1 MYALFATSSGNV
13 RRNSLSDFTNV
24 KANGK
29 IAMKL
34 DEGDRLVSVRVAE
47 GEQDVLLASL
57 QGKAVRFPV
66 TDVRVFKGRDSTG
79 VRGMRLGGGDQ
90 VISMSI
96 LNHVEVTTE
105 EREAYLRYATQKRR
119 QAAGEGNGDE
129 PGLTP
134 ESAAT
139 DAITADRLR
148 ELEAQEELLLTVAD
162 DGFGKLTPAYE
173 YRITSRGTQGITAMD
188 LARGKGGA
196 QMIAAF
202 PVDPN
207 DQVMVVTDGG
217 QLIRCPVQG
226 IRIAGRN
233 TRGVR
238 LLRVAEG
245 ERVVS
250 VAHLGEQDI
259 EQAAEAA
266 DAQGADPDNDA
277 PDPGTDG

>member
-1 MYALFATSSGNV
+1 
-13 RRNSLSDFTNV
+13 
-24 KANGK
+24 
-29 IAMKL
+29 
-34 DEGDRLVSVRVAE
+34 LVSVRVAE
-47 GEQDVLLASL
+47 GEQDVMLASL

-66 TDVRVFKGRDSTG
+66 SDARVFKGRDSTG
-79 VRGMRLGGGDQ
+79 VRGMRLGGDDQ

-96 LNHVEVTTE
+96 LHHVEVTTE

-119 QAAGEGNGDE
+119 QASGEGNGE
-129 PGLTP
+129 GNGEGGGLTP
-134 ESAAT
+134 EDAAT
-139 DAITADRLR
+139 DQISAARLR
-148 ELEAQEELLLTVAD
+148 ELEAHEELLLTVGD

-188 LARGKGGA
+188 LARGKGSA

-238 LLRVAEG
+238 LLRVAQG

-259 EQAAEAA
+259 EDAAEAA
-266 DAQGADPDNDA
+266 DDPDGAALTAGAPDASDA
-277 PDPGTDG
+277 PDAPDATSTEAPDASDETPPDDATET

>member
-1 MYALFATSSGNV
+1 
-13 RRNSLSDFTNV
+13 
-24 KANGK
+24 
-29 IAMKL
+29 
-34 DEGDRLVSVRVAE
+34 
-47 GEQDVLLASL
+47 
-57 QGKAVRFPV
+57 
-66 TDVRVFKGRDSTG
+66 
-79 VRGMRLGGGDQ
+79 VRGMRLGGDDQ

-96 LNHVEVTTE
+96 LNHVQVTME

-119 QAAGEGNGDE
+119 QAGAEGNGDDA
-129 PGLTP
+129 GLSP
-134 ESAAT
+134 ENAAT
-139 DAITADRLR
+139 SEISAERLR
-148 ELEAQEELLLTVAD
+148 VLEEQEELLLTVGD

-188 LARGKGGA
+188 LARGKA
-196 QMIAAF
+196 SARMIAAF

-226 IRIAGRN
+226 VRIAGRN

-259 EQAAEAA
+259 EEAAEAA
-266 DAQGADPDNDA
+266 DVGAAGAPDAPAASPAPDAPAGDTPGGDGDA
-277 PDPGTDG
+277 PDPETDT